1 MSERHGRTAQAKPAA
16 VGRGVDGHTPRQRTW
31 WLEGRSFEAEILH
44 VQDLLAL
51 GLCFE
56 SNFPLPVNTCR
67 ENGLRPRASQA
78 RNINARAGSTRVSP
92 GAGGQLRGST
102 PLFRGCVDGGGCQLR
117 THSVSTRHP
126 GARTN
131 RGGVWYSWPR
141 RRKRRDVLHAVTYAE
156 CESART
162 RLR

>member
-1 MSERHGRTAQAKPAA
+1 MDTAPLAARSIPQVRRVEVVGGRVGRWMSERHGRAAQAKPAA

-31 WLEGRSFEAEILH
+31 WLEGKLFGAEILH

-78 RNINARAGSTRVSP
+78 WNVNARAGSTRASP

-102 PLFRGCVDGGGCQLR
+102 PLFRGRINGGGCQLR
-117 THSVSTRHP
+117 MHSVRAAHMV
-126 GARTN
+126 R
-131 RGGVWYSWPR
+131 
-141 RRKRRDVLHAVTYAE
+141 LTY
-156 CESART
+156 
-162 RLR
+162 